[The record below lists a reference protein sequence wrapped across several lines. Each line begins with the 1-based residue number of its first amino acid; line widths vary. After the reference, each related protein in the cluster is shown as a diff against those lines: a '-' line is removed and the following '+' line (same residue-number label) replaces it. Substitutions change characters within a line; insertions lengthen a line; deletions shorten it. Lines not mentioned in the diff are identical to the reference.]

1 MSILIVVVLVL
12 IFYLIQRGTFLKL
25 ENKYILTNENG
36 KVIPAKVYS
45 RTIQSKINGNEES
58 IYEILVFFDESQN
71 MGKYNPILLV
81 PKYKMIGMIEKGKS
95 GFIFFGNKVF
105 QKSEKSNKFT
115 TLDNTTFFDNPPVN
129 RINFEEK
136 IITFNSF
143 EGLKKYGQN
152 IILNNN

>member
-1 MSILIVVVLVL
+1 
-12 IFYLIQRGTFLKL
+12 
-25 ENKYILTNENG
+25 
-36 KVIPAKVYS
+36 
-45 RTIQSKINGNEES
+45 
-58 IYEILVFFDESQN
+58 
-71 MGKYNPILLV
+71 
-81 PKYKMIGMIEKGKS
+81 MIGMIEKGKS